1 MKTSIFASLLCLAT
15 ASADAAPLAPFAAE
29 CTEGETHRYDGTNGM
44 TIAGEQIQD
53 RAHGWSTE
61 RWGGGLKV
69 DWDGGRSVRLGKI
82 TATVTRAEDGYLA
95 AQAETTGSGS
105 TNIYSFI
112 IDTQIGEALITQVQA
127 VQLGESRSIKGRTQ
141 SLICIFEPLG

>member
-1 MKTSIFASLLCLAT
+1 MKTSIFASLLCLTT
-15 ASADAAPLAPFAAE
+15 ASAGAAPLAPFTAE
-29 CTEGETHRYDGTNGM
+29 CTEGETHRYDATNGM
-44 TIAGEQIQD
+44 TIAGDEAQD

-61 RWGGGLKV
+61 RWGGLQV
-69 DWDGGRSVRLGKI
+69 AWDGGRTVRLGSI

-112 IDTQIGEALITQVQA
+112 IDTQIGEALIAQVQA
-127 VQLGESRSIKGRTQ
+127 VQVGENRSIKGRTQ
-141 SLICIFEPLG
+141 SLTCIFEPLG